1 VIFTLR
7 DAIDILIVAYV
18 VYRVIR
24 SLQGTRA
31 TTLFKGLA
39 VIFAGSVVARA
50 LSLRT
55 VSWLL
60 DQATTLVLVALPIVF
75 YPELRRGLEQIGRGQ
90 LFSWPLGRGPGREEL
105 DLDAVCRA
113 AARLSSAKTGALIAF
128 QRKTGLHEYIE
139 TGVKLDALIS
149 TELLLNIFEPGVP
162 LHDGGVI
169 IAGGRIISAACVLPL
184 TDAKLSGGLGTRHR
198 AAVGLSEQTDAVV
211 VVVSEETGVISLAVG
226 GSLRRYLTESR
237 LKEQLAF
244 YLQGGEM
251 A

>member
-1 VIFTLR
+1 MIFSLR

-24 SLQGTRA
+24 SIQGTRA
-31 TTLFKGLA
+31 TTLVKGLA
-39 VIFAGSVVARA
+39 VIFASSVVARA

-60 DQATTLVLVALPIVF
+60 DQTTTLVLVALPVVF

-90 LFSWPLGRGPGREEL
+90 LFNWPLGRGAAREAM
-105 DLDAVCRA
+105 DLEAVCRA
-113 AARLSSAKTGALIAF
+113 AAQLSARRVGALIAF
-128 QRKTGLHEYIE
+128 QRKTGLDEYIE
-139 TGVKLDALIS
+139 AGVRLDALVS
-149 TELLLNIFEPGVP
+149 SELLLNIFEPGVP

-169 IAGGRIISAACVLPL
+169 IAGGRIVSAACVFPL
-184 TDAKLSGGLGTRHR
+184 TDARLSGGLGTRHR

-211 VVVSEETGVISLAVG
+211 VVVSEETGVISLAAG

-237 LKEQLAF
+237 LREQLAF
-244 YLQGGEM
+244 HLQGGELS
-251 A
+251 

>member
-1 VIFTLR
+1 MVFTVR

-31 TTLFKGLA
+31 TTLVKGLA
-39 VIFAGSVVARA
+39 VVFTSRVVARA

-75 YPELRRGLEQIGRGQ
+75 YPELRRALEEIGRGQ
-90 LFSWPLGRGPGREEL
+90 LFNWPLGRTGMREEI

-113 AARLSSAKTGALIAF
+113 AAQLSARRVGALIAF

-139 TGVKLDALIS
+139 TGVRLDALVS
-149 TELLLNIFEPGVP
+149 TELLLNIFEPGAP

-169 IAGGRIISAACVLPL
+169 IAGGRIVSAGCVFPL

-211 VVVSEETGVISLAVG
+211 LVVSEETGVISLAAG
-226 GSLRRYLTESR
+226 GSLRRFLTESR
-237 LKEQLAF
+237 LKEHLANH
-244 YLQGGEM
+244 LQGGEQE
-251 A
+251 